1 VLLLGRDGERAEVG
15 GLLDAARASRSG
27 ALVVRGEAGV
37 GKTALLEDARERAV
51 DMHVLGARGVESE
64 LELPFAALHQLLR
77 PALGHLERLPEP
89 QAAALGAALGLA
101 GGPPPERF
109 LVFAACLSLLS
120 ELSERR
126 PVLCLVD
133 DAHWLDAGSAD
144 ALRFVARRLEA
155 EGIAMLFA
163 AREGDVRAFE
173 APGVPSL
180 ALGALEPDAAA
191 ALLARGAGVEMAE
204 AVRERLVERTGGN
217 ALALLEVPSALSAAQ
232 LAGQAPLPEA
242 LPMTRE
248 VERVFVERVRRLPA
262 ETQRLLLVAAADD
275 SEAAALVVRA
285 GERLGIGPHALD
297 AAEEASLIAIHGGR
311 LTFRHPLVRS
321 ALYGAAPS
329 SERWEVHGAIAA
341 ALEGDDLQADRR
353 AWHLAA
359 SALEPDDRALEALE
373 DAARRAEERGGNM
386 AAARAL
392 ERAAEL
398 SSDGAARARRL
409 VAAAMAASVAGA
421 DDHAVALARRALPL
435 VTTPAE
441 RAAAAMVLGTAEYQ
455 RGRPLDA
462 VPMLIEAADDVA
474 ASDPRRALDLLMIAS
489 SCGNDTGTLAVQREA
504 ARHAEAITPPEGD
517 EGSAFLLDFLRG
529 CGAMVEGDEPLGI
542 QLLERTLDWA
552 AGSDDERLVYVASAG
567 AFWLGGRERGD
578 ALAARAASLARS
590 HGALGVLTSAL
601 AVQAGLR
608 LMAQRFDA
616 AALAAREALD
626 LSGELGARN
635 LSIFPVSVLATVA
648 AVRGDEE
655 TARRCA
661 EEVLE
666 HATARG
672 LALRA
677 TSAERALAVL
687 EMGRGRWP
695 EALEHW
701 EAVAA
706 ARASAGRTLLA
717 MVTVPDL
724 VEAAVRAGR
733 PDRARAA
740 LGDYASWAAHS
751 GTPWTRPRLASC
763 EAMLAEGQAATG
775 RYEAALAQADD
786 ALPFDLARIRLL
798 FGEHLRRERRRADAR
813 EQLRA
818 AAEAFDR
825 MGAAPWAE
833 RARVELRATGERA
846 RRRDAGSL
854 ATLTPQELQVARL
867 VAEGLANKEVAAQLF
882 LSPRTIDAHL
892 RNVFA
897 KLGITSRGQ
906 LARLP
911 LDDEGAAVTA

>member
-15 GLLDAARASRSG
+15 ALLDAARASRSG

-89 QAAALGAALGLA
+89 QAAALGAALGLTA
-101 GGPPPERF
+101 GPAPERF

-191 ALLARGAGVEMAE
+191 ALIARGAGVEMAA
-204 AVRERLVERTGGN
+204 AVRDRLVERTGGN
-217 ALALLEVPSALSAAQ
+217 ALALLEVPSALTPAQ
-232 LAGQAPLPEA
+232 LAGEAPLPEA

-248 VERVFVERVRRLPA
+248 VERVFVERVRRLPP

-275 SEAAALVVRA
+275 SEGVALVVRA

-297 AAEEASLIAIHGGR
+297 AAEAANLIAIHGGR

-359 SALEPDDRALEALE
+359 SALEPDERALEALE
-373 DAARRAEERGGNM
+373 EAARRAEGRGGNM

-392 ERAAEL
+392 ERAADL

-421 DDHAVALARRALPL
+421 DDQAVALARRALPL
-435 VTTPAE
+435 LEAPAE

-462 VPMLIEAADDVA
+462 VPMLIEAADEVT
-474 ASDPRRALDLLMIAS
+474 ASDPRRALDLLMLAS
-489 SCGNDTGTLAVQREA
+489 ACGNDTANAGVQREA
-504 ARHAEAITPPEGD
+504 ARHAEAVTPAEED
-517 EGSAFLLDFLRG
+517 EGSAFLKDFLRG
-529 CGAMVEGDEPLGI
+529 GGAMIEGDVARGI
-542 QLLERTLDWA
+542 PILDRALAWGA
-552 AGSDDERLVYVASAG
+552 TSDDERLVLMASAG
-567 AFWLGGRERGD
+567 AFWLGGWERAD
-578 ALAARAASLARS
+578 ALVARSADLARAHGAIGVLAS
-590 HGALGVLTSAL
+590 ALGVR
-601 AVQAGLR
+601 AGLR
-608 LMAQRFDA
+608 LVAQRYDA
-616 AALAAREALD
+616 AGLAAGEAIELSRELGTRNLD
-626 LSGELGARN
+626 LLPRG
-635 LSIFPVSVLATVA
+635 VLAAVA

-655 TARRCA
+655 TARRRA

-666 HATARG
+666 TATARG
-672 LALRA
+672 LALRVS
-677 TSAERALAVL
+677 SAHRALGLL
-687 EMGRGRWP
+687 ELGRGRWP
-695 EALEHW
+695 QALERF

-706 ARASAGRTLLA
+706 ARSSAGLTLLS
-717 MVTVPDL
+717 MITVPDL
-724 VEAAVRAGR
+724 MEAAVRSGR

-740 LGDYASWAAHS
+740 LEEYASWATHS
-751 GTPWTRPRLASC
+751 GAPWTRPRLASC
-763 EAMLAEGQAATG
+763 EAMVAEREAATE
-775 RYEAALAQADD
+775 RFEAALADADA

-818 AAEAFDR
+818 AAEDFDR
-825 MGAAPWAE
+825 MGAAPWAK

-854 ATLTPQELQVARL
+854 VTLTPQELQVARL
-867 VAEGLANKEVAAQLF
+867 VAEGLANKEVAAQLY

-911 LDDEGAAVTA
+911 LDEEGAAVTA